1 MRFRLHCLPFFG
13 FGVLSACWMFSL
25 IALPQTA
32 NSRRAP
38 APSTRYSDQGAIP
51 MPDDRADDS
60 YAIYSKLMPGEEF
73 ARMAPELNARWAIA
87 AITVNERD
95 RNPAVPPQGELKPPP
110 ENPRGFQ
117 EAVEDYAAN
126 RNVRVQL
133 TKDPF
138 QLSHAFS
145 LLRPDEVA
153 ALRASRTA
161 AQVSSETQ
169 SQWAGYAGV
178 TFFSEVYFDS
188 KHQAALVYMNDWCA
202 HLCSTGSW
210 VYLEKHDGQWVRRS
224 GVTVPGA

>member
-1 MRFRLHCLPFFG
+1 
-13 FGVLSACWMFSL
+13 MFSL

>member
-1 MRFRLHCLPFFG
+1 
-13 FGVLSACWMFSL
+13 MFSL

-60 YAIYSKLMPGEEF
+60 YAIYSKLMPAEEF

>member
-1 MRFRLHCLPFFG
+1 MRFCGVPGLVSGMMPALVLP
-13 FGVLSACWMFSL
+13 L
-25 IALPQTA
+25 ILAGSPQTA
-32 NSRRAP
+32 NNRRAP
-38 APSTRYSDQGAIP
+38 SPSTRYSDLGAIP

-60 YAIYSKLMPGEEF
+60 YAIYSKLMPGDEL
-73 ARMAPELNARWAIA
+73 ASMAPEQNARWAIA
-87 AITVNERD
+87 AITVNETD
-95 RNPAVPPQGELKPPP
+95 RSPAVPPQGELKPPP

-117 EAVEDYAAN
+117 EAVEDFAAN

-202 HLCSTGSW
+202 HLCSAGTW
-210 VYLEKHDGQWVRRS
+210 VYLEKHGGQWVRRS